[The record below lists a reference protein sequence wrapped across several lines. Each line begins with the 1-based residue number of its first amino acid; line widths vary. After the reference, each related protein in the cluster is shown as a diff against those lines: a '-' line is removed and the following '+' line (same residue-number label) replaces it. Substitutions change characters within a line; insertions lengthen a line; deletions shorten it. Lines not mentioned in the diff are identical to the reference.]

1 MIIQT
6 TSQMKLKSIFGALV
20 LLSAVPAFGENAPAS
35 FEEKMVRAEQL
46 ISSDSSQ
53 AIAIFTEMAEKG
65 YAPAQAY
72 LGELY
77 YWGTYHE
84 PDYKKAHDWLEKAA
98 KDKTQIHSMKLLAEM
113 YTEGKGVPMDSAKA
127 FEWYKKVADS
137 EAYQPDDVLY
147 AGQAYLKV
155 LVSKKTFNKRSVI

>member
-53 AIAIFTEMAEKG
+53 AIAIFTEMAE
-65 YAPAQAY
+65 
-72 LGELY
+72 
-77 YWGTYHE
+77 
-84 PDYKKAHDWLEKAA
+84 
-98 KDKTQIHSMKLLAEM
+98 M

-147 AGQAYLKV
+147 VGQAYLNGTGVEKN
-155 LVSKKTFNKRSVI
+155 LQQAVSYLTKSANHGDSEANRILGKLYEEGSELKKGAA